1 MQTIQKKTRW
11 TAQHLQLHLVVAVL
25 LAVVWGVIFLDLE
38 RGREGVV
45 ARGLGELT
53 NLTLAFSKEIESSVK
68 IIDVTLVDLR
78 EHWEGDAE
86 RFAAT
91 VRRRQAYLGDQ
102 PIFQVA
108 VIDATGM
115 LVFSNLER
123 PSTLMDLSDREHFR
137 VHLGRSTDELF
148 ISKPVLGR
156 VSKRWSIQFTRPIYD
171 RSERFAGVLVLS
183 VSPAYFYRFYRSIQL
198 PRGTAITLTH
208 ADGAVLSRYPKTDES
223 LGRSLSRGPIGDL
236 LDLHAGTFQR
246 VSQMDGLER
255 LYAWRRLEHPSLLVF
270 VGHTVEEVM
279 KPYRVHRSK
288 SFLAGLGLS
297 ALLLAVAYLKYVSLT
312 REVRVAE
319 QLADNEERWRLAMEA
334 AGDGAWD
341 WNARTNRVMVS
352 PGWTK
357 ILGYEPND
365 MGYELEDWKKSV
377 HREDLP
383 RVLAEI
389 RAYLDGETPTF
400 HSEHRLRC
408 KDGSWKWVLD
418 RGMVIERDHDGAPL
432 RVVGTNSDIT
442 YRKEMEVMLR
452 RYATVDELTGLSN
465 RRCFLERLQHELAHV
480 RRYTHTHASVLM
492 ADFDHFKKIND
503 THGHAAGDAALRHF
517 SALLRQRVRET
528 DAVGRLGGEEFA
540 ILLSETDSASAE
552 SFAQRLCSALRA
564 APVRVDEQWITMTVS
579 IGVTMISPSDD
590 RPEAVLERADEAL
603 YQAKRLGRDRYQTK
617 LAASVHR
624 SDPTEDDRSRPHG
637 HEAT

>member
-183 VSPAYFYRFYRSIQL
+183 VSPAYFYRFYQSIQL

-223 LGRSLSRGPIGDL
+223 LGRSLSGGPIGDL

-279 KPYRVHRSK
+279 KP
-288 SFLAGLGLS
+288 
-297 ALLLAVAYLKYVSLT
+297 
-312 REVRVAE
+312 
-319 QLADNEERWRLAMEA
+319 
-334 AGDGAWD
+334 
-341 WNARTNRVMVS
+341 
-352 PGWTK
+352 
-357 ILGYEPND
+357 
-365 MGYELEDWKKSV
+365 
-377 HREDLP
+377 
-383 RVLAEI
+383 
-389 RAYLDGETPTF
+389 
-400 HSEHRLRC
+400 
-408 KDGSWKWVLD
+408 
-418 RGMVIERDHDGAPL
+418 
-432 RVVGTNSDIT
+432 
-442 YRKEMEVMLR
+442 
-452 RYATVDELTGLSN
+452 
-465 RRCFLERLQHELAHV
+465 
-480 RRYTHTHASVLM
+480 
-492 ADFDHFKKIND
+492 
-503 THGHAAGDAALRHF
+503 
-517 SALLRQRVRET
+517 
-528 DAVGRLGGEEFA
+528 
-540 ILLSETDSASAE
+540 
-552 SFAQRLCSALRA
+552 
-564 APVRVDEQWITMTVS
+564 
-579 IGVTMISPSDD
+579 
-590 RPEAVLERADEAL
+590 
-603 YQAKRLGRDRYQTK
+603 
-617 LAASVHR
+617 
-624 SDPTEDDRSRPHG
+624 
-637 HEAT
+637 

>member
-1 MQTIQKKTRW
+1 MCSFTSSSRCCW
-11 TAQHLQLHLVVAVL
+11 RSC
-25 LAVVWGVIFLDLE
+25 GGGIFLDLE
-38 RGREGVV
+38 RARESVV
-45 ARGLGELT
+45 ARSLGELT

-68 IIDVTLVDLR
+68 TIDVTLVDLR
-78 EHWEGDAE
+78 EHWDGDAE
-86 RFAAT
+86 RFATT
-91 VRRRQAYLGDQ
+91 VRRWQAYLGDQ

-108 VIDATGM
+108 VIDTAGM

-123 PSTLMDLSDREHFR
+123 PSTLLDLSDREHFR
-137 VHLGRSTDELF
+137 VHRGRSTDELF

-171 RSERFAGVLVLS
+171 GSERFAGVLVLS
-183 VSPAYFYRFYRSIQL
+183 VSPAYFYRFYQSIQL
-198 PRGTAITLTH
+198 PRGTAISLTQ

-223 LGRSLSRGPIGDL
+223 LGRSVSGGPIGDL
-236 LDLHAGTFQR
+236 LDLRAGTFQR
-246 VSQMDGLER
+246 VSQMDGVER
-255 LYAWRRLEHPSLLVF
+255 LYAWRRLEHPDLVVF
-270 VGHTVEEVM
+270 IGHTLEEVM
-279 KPYRVHRSK
+279 KPYQVHRFRA
-288 SFLAGLGLS
+288 FLAGLGFS
-297 ALLLAVAYLKYVSLT
+297 ALLLAVAYLKHVSLT
-312 REVRVAE
+312 QAVRAAE
-319 QLADNEERWRLAMEA
+319 QLADNEERWRLALEA

-365 MGYELEDWKKSV
+365 MGYELEAWKKSV

-383 RVLAEI
+383 RVLAESP
-389 RAYLDGETPTF
+389 RLPRWRDADLTT
-400 HSEHRLRC
+400 SEHRLRC

-442 YRKEMEVMLR
+442 DRKEMEVILQ

-480 RRYTHTHASVLM
+480 RRYTHASTSVLM
-492 ADFDHFKKIND
+492 ADLDHFKKIND
-503 THGHAAGDAALRHF
+503 TYGHAAGDAALRHF
-517 SALLRQRVRET
+517 SALLREVVRET

-540 ILLSETDSASAE
+540 ILLSATDSASAE

-564 APVRVDEQWITMTVS
+564 APVRVDEQSIAMTVS

-603 YQAKRLGRDRYQTK
+603 YQAKGLGRDRYQTK
-617 LAASVHR
+617 LAPIVHR
-624 SDPTEDDRSRPHG
+624 PHQAEEDRNRPQG
-637 HEAT
+637 HQAT